1 MSAVVFDGAND
12 DEMLRRQI
20 HPNHFKPGSRT
31 ELERT
36 AFTPRWAKDEPDGR
50 MSHLR
55 GHVSGEEA
63 WRRFTDGGHT
73 SAGTWTTCVGFA
85 RDLGL
90 PCGDDS
96 GPSRV
101 SRRPRLRRDDQ
112 DSRMARPRPRARSRR
127 LAARPRVHG
136 PPERPVAPPTRPAIG
151 CARPQSPGLPTLP
164 FQEAPGVRLT
174 SRWMPGAS
182 RRARGSRTQLR
193 PGTRP
198 PRS

>member
-96 GPSRV
+96 ALPESPEDHAFVEMTKTAGW
-101 SRRPRLRRDDQ
+101 RD
-112 DSRMARPRPRARSRR
+112 RARA
-127 LAARPRVHG
+127 LAHDASQRG
-136 PPERPVAPPTRPAIG
+136 PEFMAPQNG
-151 CARPQSPGLPTLP
+151 Q
-164 FQEAPGVRLT
+164 
-174 SRWMPGAS
+174 
-182 RRARGSRTQLR
+182 
-193 PGTRP
+193 
-198 PRS
+198 